1 MTIVAGFIPN
11 QYGQAALAAGISE
24 AKLRREKLVVVNAT
38 KGDAWVDTHFASD
51 DQVASLETQLAD
63 LESGHEVRQSDGSDI
78 AEQILDV
85 VRETD
90 ATLLVIGIR
99 HRTPIGKMF
108 MGSTAQTLLLDSP
121 CPVLAVKPAK

>member
-24 AKLRREKLVVVNAT
+24 AKLRGEKLVVVNAT
-38 KGDAWVDTHFASD
+38 KGDAWVDTHFASE
-51 DQVASLETQLAD
+51 DQVASVQSELAS
-63 LESGHEVRQSDGSDI
+63 LESGHEIRQSDGSDI

-90 ATLLVIGIR
+90 ASLLVIGLR
-99 HRTPIGKMF
+99 HRSPIGKMF
-108 MGSTAQTLLLDSP
+108 MGSTAQTLLLDAP
-121 CPVLAVKPAK
+121 CPVLAVKAK

>member
-11 QYGQAALAAGISE
+11 QYGQAALAAAVSE
-24 AKLRREKLVVVNAT
+24 ARLRGQKLVVVNAT

-51 DQVASLETQLAD
+51 DQVGELEAELAG
-63 LESGHEVRQSDGSDI
+63 LEQGHEVRQTDGADI

-90 ATLLVIGIR
+90 ASLLVIAIR
-99 HRTPIGKMF
+99 HRSPIGKMF
-108 MGSTAQTLLLDSP
+108 MGSTAQTLLLDCP
-121 CPVLAVKPAK
+121 CPVLAVKAK